1 MVARAASSASDSLS
15 SSQASTWARSCS
27 ASPGSASSARRVSDR
42 PVSQISQAYPD
53 RVEVRGR
60 DLTGDL
66 MGRVSFTE
74 YFHLLLTGREP
85 TEDQR
90 FFLDLLLVAI
100 AEHGMMPTNVAARMT
115 LAADPG
121 SLQGAVAAGILGC
134 GPVILGTSDACARLL
149 ENAQEKVASGGEP
162 AAVADEVARTVQAS
176 GGRVPGFGHPVHRPL
191 DPRAERILELAD
203 TRRVSGPHVLLARLL
218 RDGVAE
224 AWGRPLTMNVA
235 MPIAAVM
242 LDLGFPSAAVKG
254 VPLLART
261 AGLLAHLAEEQQR
274 PLGFVMA
281 GKAEAAVEYEP
292 PPEEGAP

>member
-1 MVARAASSASDSLS
+1 MRSVAGMLAKDAHNQFSH
-15 SSQASTWARSCS
+15 
-27 ASPGSASSARRVSDR
+27 
-42 PVSQISQAYPD
+42 ISQAYPD

-66 MGRVSFTE
+66 MGRLSFTE

-134 GPVILGTSDACARLL
+134 GPVILGTAESCAQLL
-149 ENAQEKVASGGEP
+149 EAAQGQVASGAEP
-162 AAVADEVARTVQAS
+162 AAVARDIARAVHAADD
-176 GGRVPGFGHPVHRPL
+176 RMPGFGHPVHRPL
-191 DPRAERILELAD
+191 DPRAERILALAD
-203 TRRVSGPHVLLARLL
+203 DRGVSGPHVALAHSF
-218 RDGVAE
+218 RDAVTA
-224 AWGRPLTMNVA
+224 AWGKPLTMNVS

-242 LDLGFPSAAVKG
+242 LDLGFSSATVKAV
-254 VPLLART
+254 PILART
-261 AGLLAHLAEEQQR
+261 AGLLAHLAEEQQQ
-274 PLGFVMA
+274 PLGFLMA
-281 GKAEAAVEYEP
+281 GKAEEAIDYQR
-292 PPEEGAP
+292 PPEDDSTDARA